1 MDLISQNAALMLL
14 TLELLTT
21 LLSRDHLILMDATN
35 TLPATHVSMLP
46 HQLVFNADGALV
58 VPSTTKTMEI
68 LHSNVVVTK
77 QINHTLLLAQ
87 LNSEHLTAVDSTA
100 TLLLISAV
108 NPNKD
113 NSQPWI
119 NAIRPVLSL
128 LNTRSATTLL
138 RNARHVIIPR
148 TQIAKIPVLTVKL
161 LAINHMLN
169 AMKLLVHVHHVIQL
183 RIRIAQILK
192 VLVEQNARK
201 TQNLSVI
208 IALEN
213 ATHAQMDKDVFQVL
227 AVIKLAR
234 KYHQMKP
241 MPATGP
247 NPHQPVSKIQRVP
260 LTRNHV
266 LTNAKLHHL
275 ESVTSRQVCALIANK
290 VIQNAPQLW
299 MSVKLLTRRNTS
311 ARLKLL
317 MAYTE

>member
-1 MDLISQNAALMLL
+1 MLQ
-14 TLELLTT
+14 
-21 LLSRDHLILMDATN
+21 
-35 TLPATHVSMLP
+35 P
-46 HQLVFNADGALV
+46 QLVSNADGALV
-58 VPSTTKTMEI
+58 VLLTTRIMET
-68 LHSNVVVTK
+68 LPSNVVVSRLE
-77 QINHTLLLAQ
+77 NHMISLAQ
-87 LNSEHLTAVDSTA
+87 LNSELLTAVDSTA
-100 TLLLISAV
+100 ISLLTSAV
-108 NPNKD
+108 HQTKD
-113 NSQPWI
+113 NSQLWKH
-119 NAIRPVLSL
+119 ATRPALSL
-128 LNTRSATTLL
+128 LNSRNATTLP
-138 RNARHVIIPR
+138 RNERHVITPR
-148 TQIAKIPVLTVKL
+148 TQIAKTPEPSVKL
-161 LAINHMLN
+161 LVINHMLN

>member
-1 MDLISQNAALMLL
+1 
-14 TLELLTT
+14 
-21 LLSRDHLILMDATN
+21 MDATN
-35 TLPATHVSMLP
+35 TQHVILVSTLPPQM
-46 HQLVFNADGALV
+46 VFNADGALV
-58 VPSTTKTMEI
+58 VPLTTRIMET
-68 LHSNVVVTK
+68 LPSNVVVTRLE
-77 QINHTLLLAQ
+77 NHMISLAQ
-87 LNSEHLTAVDSTA
+87 LNSELLTAVDSTA
-100 TLLLISAV
+100 TSLLTSAV
-108 NPNKD
+108 HQNKD
-113 NSQPWI
+113 NSQLWKH
-119 NAIRPVLSL
+119 ATRPALSL
-128 LNTRSATTLL
+128 LNSRNATTLP
-138 RNARHVIIPR
+138 RNARHVITPR
-148 TQIAKIPVLTVKL
+148 TQIAKTPEPSVKL
-161 LAINHMLN
+161 LVINHMLN